1 MGNDRKLEQTGLYH
15 TTKCAAKK
23 GAAAAK
29 VSKSGFKATTAKA
42 KAVVHG
48 KPAKKVVKA
57 PKAPKKAAKKVVLKK
72 VAKKAKKVTKLAMS
86 VKDLKAA
93 AVTHAHFT
101 ETPAKSQA
109 T

>member
-1 MGNDRKLEQTGLYH
+1 MG
-15 TTKCAAKK
+15 CAAKK

-72 VAKKAKKVTKLAMS
+72 VAKKAKKVTKPAMS
-86 VKDLKAA
+86 VVKDLKAA

-101 ETPAKSQA
+101 ETLAKSQA
-109 T
+109 TKAKIQDAVKAAI